1 MNSPKVML
9 LAVSLMAGCASAG
22 MGTEV
27 RTDITAQM
35 QAASSPISACYKT
48 ALQTNRKLR
57 GYMVLSFAA
66 EPSSGKF
73 VDGYVV
79 RDELNDASVR
89 QCVLGEVAKLK
100 LSKPQSTK
108 VLVNFPLHFQP
119 NQ

>member
-1 MNSPKVML
+1 MNNLKIML
-9 LAVSLMAGCASAG
+9 LTVSLTLGCAGAC

-35 QAASSPISACYKT
+35 QVASSPIAACYKT
-48 ALQTNRKLR
+48 ALQSNRKLR

-73 VDGYVV
+73 VDGYVM
-79 RDELNDASVR
+79 RDELNDAGVR

>member
-1 MNSPKVML
+1 MNKLKVML
-9 LAVSLMAGCASAG
+9 LVISLSVGCASAG
-22 MGTEV
+22 MGTAV

-35 QAASSPISACYKT
+35 QAASSPITACYKT
-48 ALQTNRKLR
+48 ALQSNRKLR

-79 RDELNDASVR
+79 RDELNDATVR

>member
-1 MNSPKVML
+1 MNKLKFLITATML
-9 LAVSLMAGCASAG
+9 AGCASAG
-22 MGTEV
+22 TGAGV

-35 QAASSPISACYKT
+35 QTASSPIAACYKS

-57 GYMVLSFAA
+57 GFMVLSFAA

-79 RDELNDASVR
+79 RDDLNNASVR
-89 QCVLGEVAKLK
+89 QCVLAEVAKLK
-100 LSKPQSTK
+100 LSKPQRTK
-108 VLVNFPLHFQP
+108 VLVNYPIDFQP